1 MGKTKKKV
9 EETKRTRGSSKNL
22 WASRQ
27 RNLADMPNANGMV
40 NLTKE
45 EVGPSARWGH
55 TGYFLKPLNYL
66 YNVNDSKLWTI
77 EQCADGFHKG
87 EWVNKVRVLKD
98 RDEPLNDGGSTDV
111 GEGLCYLLSYC
122 VAKLVNKAFKDGGKK
137 VVDKL
142 NKFLITC
149 TREQLFNK
157 YEAL

>member
-9 EETKRTRGSSKNL
+9 ETSKRTRGSSKNL

-27 RNLADMPNANGMV
+27 RNLADMPNARGMV
-40 NLTKE
+40 NLSKE
-45 EVGPSARWGH
+45 EVGPSAHWGH
-55 TGYFLKPLNYL
+55 SGYFLEPLNYL
-66 YNVNDSKLWTI
+66 YNVNDSQMWSI
-77 EQCADGFHKG
+77 EQLADGFHKG
-87 EWVNKVRVLKD
+87 GWENKVRVLKD
-98 RDEPLNDGGSTDV
+98 REDSLNDSGSTDV

-122 VAKLVNKAFKDGGKK
+122 IAKLVNKAFKVGGQKT
-137 VVDKL
+137 VDKL